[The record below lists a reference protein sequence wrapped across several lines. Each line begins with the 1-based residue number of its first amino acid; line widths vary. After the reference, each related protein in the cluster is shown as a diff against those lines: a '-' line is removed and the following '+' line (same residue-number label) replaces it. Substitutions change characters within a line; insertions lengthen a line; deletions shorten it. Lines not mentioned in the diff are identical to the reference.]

1 VRAFVLF
8 ISPGIVLLFIAIPG
22 LLTPQPA
29 SHPPNSATVTP
40 DRLAAPPTVASPT
53 QADEGAQV
61 YWLNCQPCHG
71 DRGQGLTDEWRA
83 QYPPEDQNCWD
94 SGCHGR
100 NPYEDG
106 FKLPEFVPALI
117 GPQALARFDT
127 AQSLHAFISSKMPF
141 QAPASLRG
149 EEYWQLTAYLLRA
162 NGVGWG
168 DQSLDAAL
176 APNVRLRP
184 EPRAEPAE
192 APDSL
197 NARWVG
203 WLGIGLGVGGISL
216 ALWGWRKRKN
226 SQRR

>member
-1 VRAFVLF
+1 MLF

-29 SHPPNSATVTP
+29 SHPQNAATATP

-53 QADEGAQV
+53 QADLGAQA

-100 NPYEDG
+100 SPYEDG
-106 FKLPEFVPALI
+106 FKLPEIVPALI

-127 AQSLHAFISSKMPF
+127 AQSLQSFISGNMPF
-141 QAPASLRG
+141 QAPASLSD
-149 EEYWQLTAYLLRA
+149 EEYWQLTAYLLHA
-162 NGVGWG
+162 NRVEWG
-168 DQSLDAAL
+168 GPTLDSTVAA
-176 APNVRLRP
+176 NVRLRP
-184 EPRAEPAE
+184 EPPTASVEEPNSISVRRA
-192 APDSL
+192 
-197 NARWVG
+197 G
-203 WLGIGLGVGGISL
+203 WLGIGLVVGGLSL
-216 ALWGWRKRKN
+216 ALWGWRRRKK
-226 SQRR
+226 SHRR

>member
-1 VRAFVLF
+1 M
-8 ISPGIVLLFIAIPG
+8 
-22 LLTPQPA
+22 
-29 SHPPNSATVTP
+29 
-40 DRLAAPPTVASPT
+40 
-53 QADEGAQV
+53 

-100 NPYEDG
+100 SPYEGG
-106 FKLPEFVPALI
+106 FKLPKIVPALI

-127 AQSLHAFISSKMPF
+127 AQSLHSFISGNMPF
-141 QAPASLRG
+141 QAPASLNG

-162 NGVGWG
+162 NGVEWG
-168 DQSLDAAL
+168 DQTLDAA
-176 APNVRLRP
+176 PVPEVRLRS
-184 EPRAEPAE
+184 EPPADPAE

-197 NARWVG
+197 NARWAR
-203 WLGIGLGVGGISL
+203 WLGISLVVGGISL
-216 ALWGWRKRKN
+216 ALLGWRKRKN